1 MYIFTEMEMV
11 EIPKGNIDEK
21 VEEEKSEKEETTPLL
36 EEEDTIATQATKY
49 LIIDEQELPA
59 FSTKGELC
67 KSNL

>member
-1 MYIFTEMEMV
+1 MEMV

-67 KSNL
+67 KSSL